1 MGEVVGPRGAWEP
14 GVAPE
19 PAELIRA
26 PRRSQSPG
34 RVDLAELSLAE
45 LIWPELSPAELIL
58 AEWSAGRVDPSRV
71 RLLPSAPLG
80 ADVANKN
87 ATPEVRG
94 DQGQTS
100 PSPPCQGA
108 ETGTERLETRTA
120 RSPCLTCIVVGI
132 AVGVLRA

>member
-87 ATPEVRG
+87 ATSDVR
-94 DQGQTS
+94 
-100 PSPPCQGA
+100 
-108 ETGTERLETRTA
+108 
-120 RSPCLTCIVVGI
+120 
-132 AVGVLRA
+132 VLRCRAPARHSLGLLAAVARVPLRPLAELGVAV